1 MRLATLGTV
10 KGVGEKL
17 STSLRLLQMKEGA
30 PLSKV
35 ILKHLSF
42 LM

>member
-1 MRLATLGTV
+1 MRLATLGTI
-10 KGVGEKL
+10 KGVGEQL
-17 STSLRLLQMKEGA
+17 STRLRLLQMKEGA

-35 ILKHLSF
+35 IPKHPSF